1 MHIFAAIICSACL
14 GAQAEAT
21 CGESEEPPGV
31 RISATVGQ
39 NITVNMTREDDLKE
53 IEVSVPLDKIKDLD
67 KEQRM
72 WRVCVELE
80 DPTTT
85 NLEGDRT
92 LLNVLIDQGQDS
104 VNFQLPRSHA
114 ADRSKKIIFDP
125 ALSRS
130 VDICPG
136 QKEINENSTL
146 RIRLASEDQEIRVK
160 VVVNVVEKGDGW
172 KLIDIGDDENGMQ
185 IESEFLFSN
194 PLYHTV
200 RLNELDLGNDDF
212 GLGRDHYVTLRIE
225 SEENSPCSCS
235 LLSVQKAKCPY
246 YDTITDAKRF
256 GRWQTMINSTSML
269 IDINEFTEFADEKKE
284 LLIVLI
290 GAEPSVCNYA
300 SNDTKEKC
308 AGKEAIGGSL
318 RKKVTITLEPTARTK
333 DRLKAISIVAAGY
346 LGITIVCF
354 IVSGVLFKLKN
365 EDRLASEQEQGGQNV
380 IGTVE
385 EDPKLEEGQKMF
397 EEGTQKTTT
406 VTFQEISLEEGE
418 EGVPEVRDD
427 QPKCCGSGRLQRTIT
442 MRRKKT
448 LEKRT
453 QRLVAVGKSR
463 SRYKRN
469 QLYEGGLLI
478 ISMFYAVTVLQT
490 AFDAQQT
497 QYETGNNDICYFN
510 SRCQIPLLY
519 GSYFLDFNHFFSN
532 VGYVVFGFTFMG
544 IVYMKS
550 TKYMDFADHKKE
562 LESTH
567 GIPYLTGVYYTMGG
581 ALAMQGLMSA
591 AYHICPTTISFQ
603 YDTTFMYLIAILIF
617 VKLYQNRHP
626 DSSASSVKAYIV
638 LGFALMAEAMSIH
651 MYSSPFWIILCV
663 VYVLGIT
670 CLVANIYKL
679 DSNADNFQ
687 PTSILDKFMFC
698 KVFHQFFNETIS
710 TIRGER
716 KGKRIRPF
724 LIFIFLTWLVNV
736 VIGVYFGWK
745 SFQDY
750 MTASESFLCLFV
762 VNMAIYLGYYLFMKS
777 MSGEGLIWKTRCYL
791 GEFLPSLSAYF
802 NFPML
807 QCSWPSAPS
816 LPSTS
821 SSTRR
826 KTPMCL
832 RRNRGK

>member
-1 MHIFAAIICSACL
+1 
-14 GAQAEAT
+14 
-21 CGESEEPPGV
+21 
-31 RISATVGQ
+31 
-39 NITVNMTREDDLKE
+39 
-53 IEVSVPLDKIKDLD
+53 
-67 KEQRM
+67 
-72 WRVCVELE
+72 
-80 DPTTT
+80 
-85 NLEGDRT
+85 
-92 LLNVLIDQGQDS
+92 
-104 VNFQLPRSHA
+104 
-114 ADRSKKIIFDP
+114 
-125 ALSRS
+125 
-130 VDICPG
+130 
-136 QKEINENSTL
+136 
-146 RIRLASEDQEIRVK
+146 
-160 VVVNVVEKGDGW
+160 
-172 KLIDIGDDENGMQ
+172 
-185 IESEFLFSN
+185 
-194 PLYHTV
+194 
-200 RLNELDLGNDDF
+200 
-212 GLGRDHYVTLRIE
+212 
-225 SEENSPCSCS
+225 
-235 LLSVQKAKCPY
+235 
-246 YDTITDAKRF
+246 
-256 GRWQTMINSTSML
+256 
-269 IDINEFTEFADEKKE
+269 
-284 LLIVLI
+284 
-290 GAEPSVCNYA
+290 
-300 SNDTKEKC
+300 
-308 AGKEAIGGSL
+308 
-318 RKKVTITLEPTARTK
+318 
-333 DRLKAISIVAAGY
+333 
-346 LGITIVCF
+346 
-354 IVSGVLFKLKN
+354 
-365 EDRLASEQEQGGQNV
+365 
-380 IGTVE
+380 
-385 EDPKLEEGQKMF
+385 MF

-418 EGVPEVRDD
+418 EGNPEVRDD

-603 YDTTFMYLIAILIF
+603 FDTTFMYLIAILIF

-651 MYSSPFWIILCV
+651 MYSSPFWIILCL

-679 DSNADNFQ
+679 DSNAEVDNFQ
-687 PTSILDKFMFC
+687 PTSILHKFMFC
-698 KVFHQFFNETIS
+698 KVFHQLFNETIS

-724 LIFIFLTWLVNV
+724 LIFIFLAWLVNV

-791 GEFLPSLSAYF
+791 GEFLPSLSACF

-816 LPSTS
+816 QPSTS
-821 SSTRR
+821 SSIRR

-832 RRNRGK
+832 RQNRGK